1 VRGYLGRGLPGL
13 AAAVGREHLVEQGGQ
28 PPAALK
34 PSATLSQFT
43 TFHHASM

>member
-1 VRGYLGRGLPGL
+1 MIVGRVLAAL
-13 AAAVGREHLVEQGGQ
+13 AAAVGREHLVEQCGQ